1 MMATLTSLTTQ
12 PVENDELLLITQ
24 PALRAQLLHARQVN
38 AMNAGWVIDRG
49 ENVYL
54 SLRTITDEKQR
65 REIAWAVLRLQ
76 MGAKLNPEEMP
87 DPLRTALLTGNSE
100 PSPLFA
106 ALIFGGVSGVIGGV
120 MVMALVG
127 LLVTVL
133 NVPSESLLGLAATAV
148 SFVLSGAAIGCVSTA
163 YFWRR
168 LTRKTAVRPIR
179 PTIAKKTR

>member
-24 PALRAQLLHARQVN
+24 PALRAQLLYARQVN
-38 AMNAGWVIDRG
+38 AMSAGWIINRG

-54 SLRTITDEKQR
+54 SLRAITDEKQR
-65 REIAWAVLRLQ
+65 REIAWAVLCLQ

-87 DPLRTALLTGNSE
+87 DPLRAALLTGSSK
-100 PSPLFA
+100 PSPLFI

-133 NVPSESLLGLAATAV
+133 NVPSESLIGLAATAV
-148 SFVLSGAAIGCVSTA
+148 SFVFSGAAIGVVATV

-168 LTRKTAVRPIR
+168 LTRKTAVHLTRPMLV
-179 PTIAKKTR
+179 KKTR